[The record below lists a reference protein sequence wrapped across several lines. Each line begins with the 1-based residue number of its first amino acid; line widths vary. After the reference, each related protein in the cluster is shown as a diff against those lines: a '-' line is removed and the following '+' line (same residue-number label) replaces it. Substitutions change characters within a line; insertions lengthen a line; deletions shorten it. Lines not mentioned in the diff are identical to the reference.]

1 MNPAPSAKSSELP
14 PAPEPQPILQSA
26 PVPDR
31 PSDAA
36 TRMFPG
42 AAPLAA
48 PRKYRPVIEAG
59 QSTARLFAFDKLV
72 HTMRSNFRVVR
83 LLPALYSAGYE
94 QLAGSDPKYGSDAG
108 AGAVKFGA
116 ATLRETTARSFSDG
130 IFASVFHQDP
140 RYYRVA
146 NGSILSR
153 GLRTAERS
161 FVRRSDDGA
170 DQINFSGIAGRAA
183 SAALTLGYYPKPSRN
198 TRVVLSTFGVS
209 FFTDAGG
216 NLILEFFPDLLRR
229 FPALKKIQIRKPAFG
244 VDSDAAFS

>member
-1 MNPAPSAKSSELP
+1 MFLFSSCFVSLRSAGQHLFLAPAPSTKSSELS

-26 PVPDR
+26 PVPDGS
-31 PSDAA
+31 PDAA
-36 TRMFPG
+36 
-42 AAPLAA
+42 
-48 PRKYRPVIEAG
+48 
-59 QSTARLFAFDKLV
+59 STARLFAFDKLV

-116 ATLRETTARSFSDG
+116 AMLRETTARIFPDG

-140 RYYRVA
+140 RSYRVA
-146 NGSILSR
+146 NGSILGR
-153 GLRTAERS
+153 GLRAAERS

-183 SAALTLGYYPKPSRN
+183 SAALTLAYYPKPSRN
-198 TRVVLSTFGVS
+198 TRVVLSTFGIS
-209 FFTDAGG
+209 FFTRAGG
-216 NLILEFFPDLLRR
+216 NLILEFFRDLSRR
-229 FPALKKIQIRKPAFG
+229 FPALKKIQFLKPAFAG
-244 VDSDAAFS
+244 DSDAAFS